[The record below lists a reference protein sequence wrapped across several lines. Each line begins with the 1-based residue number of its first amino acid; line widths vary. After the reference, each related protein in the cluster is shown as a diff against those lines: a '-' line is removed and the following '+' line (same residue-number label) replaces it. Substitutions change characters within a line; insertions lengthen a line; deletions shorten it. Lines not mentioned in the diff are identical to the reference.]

1 MLMGLEL
8 GLKVYWIKLKGRERV
23 CTKDTELSEM
33 KREGMYK
40 EELRNKRMSM
50 TRRQ

>member
-33 KREGMYK
+33 KREGMYRK
-40 EELRNKRMSM
+40 S
-50 TRRQ
+50 